1 MDRQI
6 LILIIVVNLIAG
18 SIFAYKKA
26 YAVNEKTYIEISLP
40 KTSECGTKIPYSDK
54 TKGAESWLWDFG
66 DGEYSNT
73 QSGEHSYLEPNT
85 YNVKLTVMGAFGVIK
100 DSMNSI
106 TVQLSNAEATQKVSL
121 PAIAEP
127 KVAPAPATAPKV
139 EVKKQR
145 KSGNSDYQ
153 LPDDKGAQ
161 EIEE

>member
-26 YAVNEKTYIEISLP
+26 YAGNEKTYIEYSIP
-40 KTSECGTKIPYSDK
+40 NTAECGTKIPYSDK

-85 YNVKLTVMGAFGVIK
+85 YNVKLTVIGAFGVIK
-100 DSMNSI
+100 DSMKSI
-106 TVQLSNAEATQKVSL
+106 TVQLSNAEGTQKVSL
-121 PAIAEP
+121 PAIAQP
-127 KVAPAPATAPKV
+127 KAEPAPTTAPKV
-139 EVKKQR
+139 DVKKQR
-145 KSGNSDYQ
+145 RSGNSNFE
-153 LPDDKGAQ
+153 LPNDKGAQ
-161 EIEE
+161 DIEE